1 MRPLILRR
9 AATFVSTADI
19 SKRCIGKLAKD
30 GEATLDFLART
41 IGK

>member
-1 MRPLILRR
+1 MRPFLQRR
-9 AATFVSTADI
+9 ASSFVSTADI